1 MPRGTCILCGCTD
14 AAACPEGCRWVD
26 HGHEICSAHSIAE
39 VQAAYRKL
47 TAKPKAP
54 PPRAAVSPLYWRQ
67 IRSGIQVADVPAGQY
82 KIARYGTIWAIQ
94 WKPRKGRGKA
104 ITYGLPESK
113 AKEACEKHRLERIAD
128 TMLENSGASE
138 LVKAGLKG
146 PATAFRKG
154 R

>member
-1 MPRGTCILCGCTD
+1 MPRGTCAVCGCTD
-14 AAACPEGCRWVD
+14 ANACKGGCWWVD
-26 HGHEICSAHSIAE
+26 EAHQVCSTHPIG
-39 VQAAYRKL
+39 AARN
-47 TAKPKAP
+47 KPP
-54 PPRAAVSPLYWRQ
+54 PPRAAVSPLCWRQ

-82 KIARYGTIWAIQ
+82 KLVRYGTIWAIQ

-146 PATAFRKG
+146 PATAFRRG
-154 R
+154 RR